1 MTVQEL
7 SITKDE
13 GQGLLQAATM
23 WANKCMSGWLPDRR
37 QAVQGQVRELQAR
50 WERLLAQLADTRA
63 IVEGGVAQWQ
73 EARDSC
79 EQVMRWLKDMERR
92 LADAE
97 PRSDLAEKRAL
108 LQKVK
113 VCCLLFTAHALLC
126 RLELSLFIVINNGI
140 F

>member
-1 MTVQEL
+1 
-7 SITKDE
+7 
-13 GQGLLQAATM
+13 M